1 MSAVFSSTFE
11 DLLILATD
19 TADGGRIALDSS
31 SITYLAGATEPTTGT
46 QRTIL
51 DANAAIAGT
60 NKLIL
65 TGVAKANLSAADFL
79 GLTIPAPAGIDTLNG
94 NGGNDT
100 LNGGA
105 GADRMEGGAGDDVFA
120 YSALSDAD
128 DTITDFNATGDLF
141 ELSALMTAIGYIG
154 CDAVADG
161 YVGLTQSGANT
172 LVQIDADGGGDG
184 FLTLAT
190 LENVTATE
198 IDMGA

>member
-1 MSAVFSSTFE
+1 MADINGT
-11 DLLILATD
+11 DNDDILVGG
-19 TADGGRIALDSS
+19 ADDDS
-31 SITYLAGATEPTTGT
+31 IYAY
-46 QRTIL
+46 
-51 DANAAIAGT
+51 
-60 NKLIL
+60 
-65 TGVAKANLSAADFL
+65 
-79 GLTIPAPAGIDTLNG
+79 
-94 NGGNDT
+94 GGNDT

-128 DTITDFNATGDLF
+128 DTITDFNATGYLF

>member
-1 MSAVFSSTFE
+1 VPPSIRSS
-11 DLLILATD
+11 
-19 TADGGRIALDSS
+19 
-31 SITYLAGATEPTTGT
+31 
-46 QRTIL
+46 
-51 DANAAIAGT
+51 
-60 NKLIL
+60 
-65 TGVAKANLSAADFL
+65 
-79 GLTIPAPAGIDTLNG
+79 PAPAGIDTLNG

-105 GADRMEGGAGDDVFA
+105 GDDRIEGGTGDDVFA

-128 DTITDFNATGDLF
+128 DTITDFNTTGDLF
-141 ELSALMTAIGYIG
+141 ELSVLMTAIGYIG

-172 LVQIDADGGGDG
+172 LVQIDADDGGDG
-184 FLTLAT
+184 LLTLAT

>member
-1 MSAVFSSTFE
+1 MADINGT
-11 DLLILATD
+11 DNDDILVGG
-19 TADGGRIALDSS
+19 ADDDS
-31 SITYLAGATEPTTGT
+31 IYAY
-46 QRTIL
+46 
-51 DANAAIAGT
+51 
-60 NKLIL
+60 
-65 TGVAKANLSAADFL
+65 
-79 GLTIPAPAGIDTLNG
+79 
-94 NGGNDT
+94 GGNDT